1 MVYEIGRKE
10 ILMSYVKYVFVT
22 PETKRQTTVHEEIC
36 KHLPVL
42 LNPDNT
48 DFLVVNKF
56 MHHSSFFFDIIIK
69 SMAQHLLN
77 TGRIKVLSGLSY
89 ILSYEKYL

>member
-1 MVYEIGRKE
+1 MVHEIGRKE
-10 ILMSYVKYVFVT
+10 ILVSYVKYIFVT
-22 PETKRQTTVHEEIC
+22 PETKRHATVHEEIC
-36 KHLPVL
+36 KHLPVI

-69 SMAQHLLN
+69 SMAQHLLT
-77 TGRIKVLSGLSY
+77 TGRIKVINY
-89 ILSYEKYL
+89 I